1 MRSLYERIGGADTVS
16 AMVDELYVR
25 LTRDP
30 RVRHYFDPAR
40 LDRLKAAQRRW
51 FTSVLGGAPESDRPD
66 LAAAHAHL
74 DISDDQVSVVVH
86 HLDESLATAGV
97 DAAVRRQVTSLVA
110 RLWYA
115 RVF

>member
-1 MRSLYERIGGADTVS
+1 MRPLYERIGGAGTV
-16 AMVDELYVR
+16 AAVVDELYVR
-25 LTRDP
+25 LTQDP
-30 RVRHYFDPAR
+30 RVRHHFDPAR
-40 LDRLKAAQRRW
+40 LERLKSGQRQW

-86 HLDESLATAGV
+86 HLDESLAVAGV
-97 DAAVRRQVTSLVA
+97 DAAVRRQVTSLVS